1 MYFKSFVLLIGL
13 VASPAMKKISEVG
26 RFSQGEEGRMR
37 QRMRGG
43 RGMCAEDYRIGEGER
58 EGGTEGRRE
67 QVVF

>member
-1 MYFKSFVLLIGL
+1 
-13 VASPAMKKISEVG
+13 MKKISEVG